1 MDNITRRKE
10 ILAALKK
17 HGKVNTIELAEK
29 MNVSPM
35 TIRRDFTKFAQ
46 EGLITVEYG
55 GAILKEGYLFE
66 DSMVTKQD
74 QYPEEKAR
82 IAQKCAEYI
91 KEGDSVYLDAG
102 TTVCEIAK
110 QIRDRRNLIVVTHSL
125 LVANALAHSPGIKV
139 IMMPGEYREFSMAY
153 MGELTNSYITRFHI
167 DKTFLGVEGIDLK
180 NGVTVPDIID
190 GASKRTLAEH
200 SDKVICVADSSKI
213 GKTTFFKI
221 CEVEDLQILVTDKGI
236 SEKAKEELISSGLNL
251 QIV

>member
-1 MDNITRRKE
+1 
-10 ILAALKK
+10 
-17 HGKVNTIELAEK
+17 
-29 MNVSPM
+29 
-35 TIRRDFTKFAQ
+35 
-46 EGLITVEYG
+46 
-55 GAILKEGYLFE
+55 
-66 DSMVTKQD
+66 
-74 QYPEEKAR
+74 
-82 IAQKCAEYI
+82 
-91 KEGDSVYLDAG
+91 
-102 TTVCEIAK
+102 
-110 QIRDRRNLIVVTHSL
+110 
-125 LVANALAHSPGIKV
+125 
-139 IMMPGEYREFSMAY
+139 

-236 SEKAKEELISSGLNL
+236 SEKAKEELISNGLNL